1 MSAAD
6 RLAALQAAAA
16 EAFRA
21 ELDSTWLAFQ
31 AATDAP
37 EHKRNAFDRIAGPLL
52 RRAHEAEAA
61 RPTAAPYVHGDPR
74 VDRWQVSVG
83 TGQTPPVSAAPA
95 GFEPLAAWSFAGI
108 TDGWFT
114 WERPLRACE
123 VKPATTEEGA
133 LAALLTAWD
142 AWPSGSGRHGEV
154 IADITRAF
162 QRAGLVFDSGVALT
176 ETARA
181 IVARAAER
189 GQP

>member
-1 MSAAD
+1 MTAPALD
-6 RLAALQAAAA
+6 PVAGELAGMWA
-16 EAFRA
+16 AFREA
-21 ELDSTWLAFQ
+21 ANAPDPSRAAF
-31 AATDAP
+31 
-37 EHKRNAFDRIAGPLL
+37 ESVAGPLL
-52 RRAHEAEAA
+52 QRAHDAEERAA
-61 RPTAAPYVHGDPR
+61 TVPAALLALAPYVHGDPR